1 MTDKLKR
8 VRTRFAPSPT
18 GYLHVGGAR
27 TALFSYL
34 FARHHGGDFILRV
47 EDTDRERSTD
57 ESVQVIL
64 DGMAWL
70 GLECDEGPFYQTKRF
85 DRYLEVA
92 NQLLESGWAYKCYCT
107 KERLANLRE
116 QQKANNGKLGYDGH
130 CRDRNHVENEGEYVI
145 RFKNPEQGEVTFT
158 DLVRGPI
165 TVSNAQLDDLIL
177 VRSDGTPTYNFTVVV
192 DDADMNITHVIRGD
206 DHINNTHRQINLF
219 KALNYEIPHFAH
231 VPMILGHDG
240 KRLSKRHGAVS
251 VMQYRDEGILPQ
263 ALLNYLVRLGWSH
276 GDQEVFS
283 MDQMVELF
291 GFDSVNKSSAT
302 FNPQKLHSLNKHYMS
317 TASNEQLI
325 PALERLFSAKGIDTS
340 VGPSMAAIVAMQCE
354 RCETLVEVV
363 DKSVYFFMD
372 FQCFDD
378 KAARKNFKGEAK
390 VVLMDML
397 QRFSKLEAW
406 QADPLHKVILAVSEQ
421 RQIKLGKVAQPLRV
435 ALTGGAVSPP
445 LDQTLFHLG
454 RDKVLRRLQK
464 AIDFIQ

>member
-1 MTDKLKR
+1 MTDKIKK

-34 FARHHGGDFILRV
+34 FARHHGGDFILRI

-85 DRYLEVA
+85 DRYLELA
-92 NQLLESGWAYKCYCT
+92 NQLLESGLAYKCYCT

-116 QQKANNGKLGYDGH
+116 QQKANNEKLGYDGY
-130 CRDRNHVENEGEYVI
+130 CRDRNTADNEGEYVI
-145 RFKNPEQGEVTFT
+145 RFKNPKEGEVTFT

-219 KALNYEIPHFAH
+219 KALNYDIPHFAH

-283 MDQMVELF
+283 MDEMVALF
-291 GFDSVNKSSAT
+291 NFDSANKSSAT
-302 FNPQKLHSLNKHYMS
+302 FNPQKLHSLNKHYMNI
-317 TASNEQLI
+317 ASNDQLI
-325 PALERLFSAKGIDTS
+325 PALERLFSEKGIDITA
-340 VGPSMAAIVAMQCE
+340 GPSLAAIISMQCE
-354 RCETLVEVV
+354 RCETLLEVV
-363 DKSVYFFMD
+363 DKSVYFFQD
-372 FQCFDD
+372 YQCFDE

-390 VVLMDML
+390 SVLVDLL
-397 QRFSKLEAW
+397 QRFSEQEAW
-406 QADPLHKVILAVSEQ
+406 QAGPLHNVILAVSEQ
-421 RQIKLGKVAQPLRV
+421 RQMKLGKVAQPLRV